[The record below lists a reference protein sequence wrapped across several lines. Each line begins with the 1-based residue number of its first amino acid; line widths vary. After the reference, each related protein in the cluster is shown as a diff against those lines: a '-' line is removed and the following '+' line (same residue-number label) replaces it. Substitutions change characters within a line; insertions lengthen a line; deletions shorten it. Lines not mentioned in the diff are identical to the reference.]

1 MAGDLTEVTSRQN
14 GKCFVSGRKRDSC
27 RGRRKFL
34 GATTWG
40 LRASRPAVSLPL
52 LLPRVKK
59 ERKRKGGHTELSA
72 SAVPSFQTQHL
83 NSKFGSPL
91 FTEKMFG
98 NNSLRH
104 LALSFLPG
112 WNEAPSEQRLDNGFA
127 VSMETFPFGDNAF
140 SQLYGYFEST
150 PFWKSSRTI
159 HINAVF
165 SNYKFIFG

>member
-1 MAGDLTEVTSRQN
+1 MAERGTVAKEA
-14 GKCFVSGRKRDSC
+14 
-27 RGRRKFL
+27 GRRKFI

-40 LRASRPAVSLPL
+40 LRASEPAGSLPL

-59 ERKRKGGHTELSA
+59 ERKSKGGCIELSA
-72 SAVPSFQTQHL
+72 SAVPPFQTQHL

-91 FTEKMFG
+91 FTETKMFG
-98 NNSLRH
+98 NNGLRH
-104 LALSFLPG
+104 LALSFLLG
-112 WNEAPSEQRLDNGFA
+112 WNETPSEQRLDNGFA
-127 VSMETFPFGDNAF
+127 VSMETFPSRNNAS

>member
-1 MAGDLTEVTSRQN
+1 MLCEWQKEGQLQ
-14 GKCFVSGRKRDSC
+14 RKKETPWRYH
-27 RGRRKFL
+27 L
-34 GATTWG
+34 G
-40 LRASRPAVSLPL
+40 PQSLPACSE
-52 LLPRVKK
+52 PSSTAAQVKK
-59 ERKRKGGHTELSA
+59 ERKRKGRHTELSA

-112 WNEAPSEQRLDNGFA
+112 RNEAPSEQRLDNGFA
-127 VSMETFPFGDNAF
+127 VSVETFPFGDNAF
-140 SQLYGYFEST
+140 SQLYWYFEST

-165 SNYKFIFG
+165 SNSKFIFG